1 MKIRITA
8 DSTCDLSAQLL
19 GRYNIT
25 LFPMTVI
32 RNGEAFKDGVDI
44 FEKDLY
50 EYFEKTGKLC
60 STAASNP
67 SEYMEFFE
75 KEIEGYD
82 ALIHVSLSSGLSSC
96 CQNAKIAA
104 GETDKNVFIVD
115 SRNLSTGSGHLVLD
129 AAEMAEKGFSPDEIV
144 AKLEAE
150 ADLVEVSFVIN
161 TLTYL
166 YKGGRCSALEMFGAN
181 LLNFRPCINVADGKL
196 GVGKKYRGAY
206 AAVIRKYVA
215 ERLAGRDDIDTSRI
229 FITHT
234 DTPAEI
240 VEAVADE
247 IKKHVDFSE
256 IIETNAGPTIACHC
270 GPCTLGILFKRKGQ
284 N

>member
-8 DSTCDLSAQLL
+8 DSTCDLSAELCN
-19 GRYNIT
+19 RYNIV

-50 EYFEKTGKLC
+50 KYFEETGKLC

-82 ALIHVSLSSGLSSC
+82 ALIHISLSSGLSSC

-104 GETDKNVFIVD
+104 SECGKNVFVVD
-115 SRNLSTGSGHLVLD
+115 SCNLSTGSGHLVLD
-129 AAEMAEKGFSPDEIV
+129 AAEMAEKGMEASDIC
-144 AKLEAE
+144 AALEAE
-150 ADLVEVSFVIN
+150 TGLLEVNFVIN

-166 YKGGRCSALEMFGAN
+166 HKGGRCSALEMFGAN
-181 LLNFRPCINVADGKL
+181 LLSFRPCINVADGKL
-196 GVGKKYRGAY
+196 GVGKKYRGVY
-206 AAVIRKYVA
+206 AAVIKKYVA

-229 FITHT
+229 FVTHT
-234 DTPAEI
+234 ETPPEI
-240 VEAVADE
+240 VASVVDAIKEHADFDV
-247 IKKHVDFSE
+247 IL
-256 IIETNAGPTIACHC
+256 ETNAGPTIACHC
-270 GPCTLGILFKRKGQ
+270 GPCTLGILFKRKAK
-284 N
+284 

>member
-1 MKIRITA
+1 MRIRITA
-8 DSTCDLSAQLL
+8 DSTCDLSAELRE
-19 GRYNIT
+19 RYNIA

-67 SEYMEFFE
+67 SEYMEFFDR
-75 KEIEGYD
+75 EIEGFD
-82 ALIHVSLSSGLSSC
+82 ALIHISLSSGLSSC

-104 GETDKNVFIVD
+104 GESVHKVFVVD

-129 AAEMAEKGFSPDEIV
+129 AAIMAAEGLEPEAIVEKLN
-144 AKLEAE
+144 ATAE
-150 ADLVEVSFVIN
+150 LLEVSFVIN
-161 TLTYL
+161 SLTYL

-181 LLNFRPCINVADGKL
+181 LLNFRPCINVTDGKL

-229 FITHT
+229 FVTHT
-234 DTPAEI
+234 DTPREI
-240 VEAVADE
+240 VDSVIEAIGEHIKFDE
-247 IKKHVDFSE
+247 IL
-256 IIETNAGPTIACHC
+256 ETNAGPTIACHC
-270 GPCTLGILFKRKGQ
+270 GPCTLGILFKRKA
-284 N
+284 

>member
-8 DSTCDLSAQLL
+8 DSTCDLSADLL
-19 GRYNIT
+19 NRYNVA

-50 EYFEKTGKLC
+50 EYFDKTGKLC

-67 SEYMEFFE
+67 SEFFE
-75 KEIEGYD
+75 KEIEGFD
-82 ALIHVSLSSGLSSC
+82 ALIHISLSSGLSSC

-104 GETDKNVFIVD
+104 GETEKNVFVVD
-115 SRNLSTGSGHLVLD
+115 SQNLSTGSGHLVLD
-129 AAEMAEKGFSPDEIV
+129 AAEMAENGLSAEEIV

-150 ADLVEVSFVIN
+150 TALLEVSFVIN

-181 LLNFRPCINVADGKL
+181 LLNFRPCINVTDGKL

-206 AAVIRKYVA
+206 ASVIKKYVA
-215 ERLAGRDDIDTSRI
+215 ERLAGREDIQTDRI
-229 FITHT
+229 FVTHT
-234 DTPAEI
+234 ETPKEI
-240 VEAVADE
+240 VDIVVEA
-247 IKKHVDFSE
+247 IKENADFSE

-270 GPCTLGILFKRKGQ
+270 GPCTLGILFKRKA
-284 N
+284 

>member
-1 MKIRITA
+1 MRIRITA
-8 DSTCDLSAQLL
+8 DSTCDLSAELRE
-19 GRYNIT
+19 RYNIA

-32 RNGEAFKDGVDI
+32 RNGEAFKDGIDI

-67 SEYMEFFE
+67 SEYMDFFDR
-75 KEIEGYD
+75 EIEGYD
-82 ALIHVSLSSGLSSC
+82 ALIHISLSSGLSSC

-104 GETDKNVFIVD
+104 EESENEVYVID
-115 SRNLSTGSGHLVLD
+115 SQNLSTGSGHLVLD
-129 AAEMAEKGFSPDEIV
+129 AAEMAQQGMLPGDIAS
-144 AKLEAE
+144 KLNAE
-150 ADLVEVSFVIN
+150 ASLLEVSFVIN
-161 TLTYL
+161 SLTYL

-206 AAVIRKYVA
+206 ASVIRKYVA

-229 FITHT
+229 FVTHT
-234 DTPAEI
+234 DTPREI
-240 VEAVADE
+240 VDSVIDE
-247 IKKHVDFSE
+247 IGKHLSFDE
-256 IIETNAGPTIACHC
+256 ILETDAGPTIACHC
-270 GPCTLGILFKRKGQ
+270 GPCTLGILFKRKS
-284 N
+284 

>member
-1 MKIRITA
+1 MRIRITA
-8 DSTCDLSAQLL
+8 DSTCDLSAELRE
-19 GRYNIT
+19 RYNIA

-67 SEYMEFFE
+67 SEYMDFFDR
-75 KEIEGYD
+75 EIEGFD
-82 ALIHVSLSSGLSSC
+82 ALIHISLSSGLSSC
-96 CQNAKIAA
+96 CQNARIAA
-104 GETDKNVFIVD
+104 GESVNKVFVVD

-129 AAEMAEKGFSPDEIV
+129 AAIMAAEGLEPEAIVEKLN
-144 AKLEAE
+144 ATAE
-150 ADLVEVSFVIN
+150 LLEVSFVIN
-161 TLTYL
+161 SLTYL

-181 LLNFRPCINVADGKL
+181 LLNFRPCINVEDGKL

-229 FITHT
+229 FVTHT
-234 DTPAEI
+234 DTPREI
-240 VEAVADE
+240 VDSVIEAIGEHIKFDE
-247 IKKHVDFSE
+247 IL
-256 IIETNAGPTIACHC
+256 ETNAGPTIACHC
-270 GPCTLGILFKRKGQ
+270 GPCTLGILFKRKA
-284 N
+284 

>member
-1 MKIRITA
+1 MKIRVTA
-8 DSTCDLSAQLL
+8 DSTCDLSSELISRWNVA
-19 GRYNIT
+19 I
-25 LFPMTVI
+25 FPMTVI

-50 EYFEKTGKLC
+50 EYFEQTGKLC

-104 GETDKNVFIVD
+104 GETDKNVFVID
-115 SRNLSTGSGHLVLD
+115 SQNLSTGSGHLVLD
-129 AAEMAEKGFSPDEIV
+129 AAEMAEAGLSAEEIV

-150 ADLVEVSFVIN
+150 TALLDVSFVIN
-161 TLTYL
+161 SLTYL
-166 YKGGRCSALEMFGAN
+166 HKGGRCSALEMFGAN
-181 LLNFRPCINVADGKL
+181 LLNFRPCINVTDGKL

-215 ERLAGRDDIDTSRI
+215 ERLANRDDVQTDRIFVTHTETSR
-229 FITHT
+229 
-234 DTPAEI
+234 EI
-240 VEAVADE
+240 VDAVIDE
-247 IKKHVDFSE
+247 IKKYADFKE

-270 GPCTLGILFKRKGQ
+270 GPCTLGILFKRKA
-284 N
+284 

>member
-1 MKIRITA
+1 MRIRITA
-8 DSTCDLSAQLL
+8 DSTCDLSAELRE
-19 GRYNIT
+19 RYNIA

-67 SEYMEFFE
+67 SEYMDFFDR
-75 KEIEGYD
+75 EIEGFD
-82 ALIHVSLSSGLSSC
+82 ALIHISLSSGLSSC
-96 CQNAKIAA
+96 CQNARIAA
-104 GETDKNVFIVD
+104 GESVNKVFVVD
-115 SRNLSTGSGHLVLD
+115 SLNLSTGSGHLVLD
-129 AAEMAEKGFSPDEIV
+129 AAIMAAEGLEPEAIVEKLN
-144 AKLEAE
+144 ATAE
-150 ADLVEVSFVIN
+150 LLEVSFVIN
-161 TLTYL
+161 SLTYL

-181 LLNFRPCINVADGKL
+181 LLNFRPCINVEDGKL

-229 FITHT
+229 FVTHT
-234 DTPAEI
+234 DTPREI
-240 VEAVADE
+240 VDSVIEAIGEHIKFDE
-247 IKKHVDFSE
+247 IL
-256 IIETNAGPTIACHC
+256 ETNAGPTIACHC
-270 GPCTLGILFKRKGQ
+270 GPCTLGILFKRKA
-284 N
+284 

>member
-8 DSTCDLSAQLL
+8 DSTCDLSAELL
-19 GRYNIT
+19 TRYNVAI
-25 LFPMTVI
+25 FPMTVI

-50 EYFEKTGKLC
+50 EYFDKTGKLC

-82 ALIHVSLSSGLSSC
+82 ALIHIALSSGLSSC

-104 GETDKNVFIVD
+104 TETEKNVFVVD
-115 SRNLSTGSGHLVLD
+115 SQNLSTGSGHLVLD
-129 AAEMAEKGFSPDEIV
+129 AAEMAAKGFSAEEIV

-150 ADLVEVSFVIN
+150 TSLLEVSFVIN
-161 TLTYL
+161 SLTYL
-166 YKGGRCSALEMFGAN
+166 HKGGRCSALEMFGAN
-181 LLNFRPCINVADGKL
+181 LLNFRPCINVVDGKL

-215 ERLAGRDDIDTSRI
+215 ERLAGRDDIQTERI
-229 FITHT
+229 FVTHT
-234 DTPAEI
+234 ETPREI
-240 VEAVADE
+240 VDAVIEAINENV
-247 IKKHVDFSE
+247 KFNE
-256 IIETNAGPTIACHC
+256 IIETSAGPTIACHC
-270 GPCTLGILFKRKGQ
+270 GPCTLGILFKRKPE
-284 N
+284 

>member
-1 MKIRITA
+1 MRIRITA
-8 DSTCDLSAQLL
+8 DSTCDLSAELRE
-19 GRYNIT
+19 RYNIA

-67 SEYMEFFE
+67 SEYMEFFDR
-75 KEIEGYD
+75 EIEGFD
-82 ALIHVSLSSGLSSC
+82 ALIHISLSSGLSSC
-96 CQNAKIAA
+96 SQNARIAA
-104 GETDKNVFIVD
+104 GESGHKVFVVD

-129 AAEMAEKGFSPDEIV
+129 AAIMAAEGLEPEAIVEKLN
-144 AKLEAE
+144 ATAE
-150 ADLVEVSFVIN
+150 LLEVSFVIN
-161 TLTYL
+161 SLTYL

-181 LLNFRPCINVADGKL
+181 LLNFRPCINVTDGKL

-229 FITHT
+229 FVTHT
-234 DTPAEI
+234 DTPREI
-240 VEAVADE
+240 VDSVIEAIGEHMKFD
-247 IKKHVDFSE
+247 E

-270 GPCTLGILFKRKGQ
+270 GPCTLGILFKRKA
-284 N
+284 